1 MPSFTFCLET
11 KSKQKIQGYA
21 RFAQKTGVHR
31 RKSSKLVIS
40 FRRQLQ
46 TRTIFAPP
54 HLFFGSPVNAAP
66 ICISRIHKN
75 RTELSLS
82 SLVKPDPE
90 GQIGDTKP
98 TESCL
103 SE

>member
-1 MPSFTFCLET
+1 MPASLKKLAFIDENRPNSLSPFVDNF
-11 KSKQKIQGYA
+11 KQG
-21 RFAQKTGVHR
+21 RF
-31 RKSSKLVIS
+31 
-40 FRRQLQ
+40 
-46 TRTIFAPP
+46 FAPP